1 MTELKV
7 VKIDSRSDVKST
19 LEDAIKMSDDLSSV
33 IVLGLKK
40 DSSQLLLTSTM
51 SGMEKAFLM
60 SFLNAWMTKWFQLED

>member
-60 SFLNAWMTKWFQLED
+60 SFLIAWMTKWFQLVD